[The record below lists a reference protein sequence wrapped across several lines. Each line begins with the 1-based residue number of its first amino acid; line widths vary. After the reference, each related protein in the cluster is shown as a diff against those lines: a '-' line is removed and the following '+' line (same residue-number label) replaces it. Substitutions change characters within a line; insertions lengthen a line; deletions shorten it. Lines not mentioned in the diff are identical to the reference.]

1 MRVHLGH
8 LGRNVPCADAKWLG
22 ELLARLSPTQVHDA
36 FLAAGYSPGE
46 IQAFTRLLEDRI
58 TALTDL

>member
-1 MRVHLGH
+1 MAGQ
-8 LGRNVPCADAKWLG
+8 
-22 ELLARLSPTQVHDA
+22 LLARVSAVQIHDA
-36 FLAAGYSPGE
+36 FRAAGYSPEE